1 MEMIDQSTR
10 ATGAAVVHVVDDES
24 SVCRVFERVGTLI
37 GIKTNS
43 YSTAEAF
50 LSAYDPRCP
59 GCLILDLH
67 LPTMSGLELLTE
79 ISNRQWQVPI
89 VIMSG
94 KASVSQAITAFKEGS
109 IDFLE
114 KPFGTKEIEAA
125 MRHALNVD
133 RQMREQDVVTRKRNA
148 VRSEIELRITKL
160 TPRERQVMG
169 LVVSGKSNRIIA
181 GELSVS
187 PKTIEVHRANVMQ
200 KMQADSLASLVKMA
214 IAARE
219 VDEAHEVQ
227 AAQ

>member
-1 MEMIDQSTR
+1 MSIMEQTAN
-10 ATGAAVVHVVDDES
+10 ATAMVHVVDDEP

-37 GIKTNS
+37 GITTTS

-50 LSAYDPRCP
+50 LSAYDPSRP

-67 LPTMSGLELLTE
+67 LPTMSGLELLAE
-79 ISNRQWQVPI
+79 IGNRQWQLPI
-89 VIMSG
+89 IIMSG

-125 MRHALNVD
+125 MRHALGVD
-133 RQMREQDVVTRKRNA
+133 AKMREQRVVDQRRDEI
-148 VRSEIELRITKL
+148 RSEIETRIAKL

-181 GELSVS
+181 SELSVS

-214 IAARE
+214 VAARE
-219 VDEAHEVQ
+219 AEEAQ
-227 AAQ
+227 GA